1 MATKQLSV
9 NDRRAIF
16 FDLVTTQDELPD
28 VAESRRRVAE
38 KFEIIESQLR
48 DIEDEGIDQQW
59 PPLEEEE
66 ILQR

>member
-38 KFEIIESQLR
+38 KFEISESQLR